1 MSDGD
6 NEFPLVIESNS
17 DDHIDQ
23 KRFIPAS
30 ELLKRIAEANA
41 YEVVQGDA
49 PIKET
54 KKDVDADVHSD
65 SKKNMYIRNTRLF
78 TKSPLDK
85 DIFYTR
91 NTRAPEPQWFLR
103 NTRVGSGHLID
114 KKGYYLRNTRGLSDG
129 AIKKRAYYLRN
140 TRNSPTISHEK
151 RPFYLRNTRDW
162 FMRNTRNAPV
172 IDTNDGNIFDAD
184 NIGINKKEWYMRN
197 TRSSNAPEDPER
209 MARLYE
215 EVLKVLNSVVHAQP
229 NIPSSYIGNMSE
241 DNDDDTIPIGKRSA
255 GCMLRCIDEGHLH
268 PAQCHSLC

>member
-103 NTRVGSGHLID
+103 NTRDLKESD
-114 KKGYYLRNTRGLSDG
+114 KKRAFYLRNTKRSASAESPVKRAFYLRNTRVGNG
-129 AIKKRAYYLRN
+129 YPVGKRGYYLRN
-140 TRNSPTISHEK
+140 TRNSINDQMEKRAFYLRNTRCSSSMEHDK

-162 FMRNTRNAPV
+162 FMRNTRTAPV
-172 IDTNDGNIFDAD
+172 
-184 NIGINKKEWYMRN
+184 M
-197 TRSSNAPEDPER
+197 
-209 MARLYE
+209 
-215 EVLKVLNSVVHAQP
+215 
-229 NIPSSYIGNMSE
+229 
-241 DNDDDTIPIGKRSA
+241 KR
-255 GCMLRCIDEGHLH
+255 GHFI
-268 PAQCHSLC
+268 

>member
-54 KKDVDADVHSD
+54 KKDVDTDVHSD

-91 NTRAPEPQWFLR
+91 NTRAPEPQCFLR
-103 NTRVGSGHLID
+103 NTKESSA
-114 KKGYYLRNTRGLSDG
+114 KGTDQ
-129 AIKKRAYYLRN
+129 KRAYYLRN
-140 TRNSPTISHEK
+140 TK
-151 RPFYLRNTRDW
+151 RSYEAPVKRAFYLRNTR
-162 FMRNTRNAPV
+162 
-172 IDTNDGNIFDAD
+172 
-184 NIGINKKEWYMRN
+184 
-197 TRSSNAPEDPER
+197 
-209 MARLYE
+209 
-215 EVLKVLNSVVHAQP
+215 
-229 NIPSSYIGNMSE
+229 IGNGW
-241 DNDDDTIPIGKRSA
+241 IPMMG
-255 GCMLRCIDEGHLH
+255 
-268 PAQCHSLC
+268 